1 MGCDIARDKAALAT
15 SLDQQLEP
23 APTPDAQTIR
33 NGLSMWGVVGWLA
46 PLIVAFVAYLAVYDA
61 MNPGT
66 TGDEPHY
73 LLVAESIAFDGDV
86 DLRNDYA
93 SRERTL
99 RVVNVFPLDYNV
111 QAAVYKDSGEL
122 RPLHGVGL
130 SALLAPAVGLWGLTG
145 ARVFMVL
152 IAALLA
158 HQLYFLLA
166 DLGLRRRYRIGAWVS
181 VALCMPVLPFTS
193 QIYPEL
199 PGALIV
205 VVVLRMIVRRKTSP
219 WVLAFGSVASAA
231 LFWLHVRYLPISLA
245 LLAALTYAA
254 TSNGGERGAEPS
266 KHGLS
271 ERLRIVA
278 ADIKRHLTVARSR
291 WRNVVLPLVVPYA
304 LVVASFIAA
313 FEHWYGSPDPRTPYY
328 AYSSTTLGGGGLR
341 AVYDYTLHDLFNPLV
356 GWIPFAPVHWL
367 GLAALGCVV
376 VWFGWPA
383 AAAIAVAAGY
393 ELALASSAPVGGWGL
408 PARYLLI
415 VIPLIAVPIALVIQ
429 QIRLARFVF
438 VPLLAGSL
446 ILAVPAVRDFEGL
459 YPAGERQHIVGL
471 RSIAPAFPVTL
482 PPLPPMSFLV
492 SPGQAPTQTGRVRGS
507 EVVARAGR
515 DKPGFML
522 WGPYSPL
529 KTGAYEATFSL
540 SATGVRRDAQVAVIE
555 VIGGAAQVFA
565 REFIKANQLQPGRRR
580 TELEV
585 SFATPGEL
593 PIQTRVFY
601 QGQGTVRSG
610 PVLVQR
616 IAPEGGPAARL
627 RDWPLA
633 FLWIGGTALIG
644 ALFVQLMKLGG
655 RRAV

>member
-1 MGCDIARDKAALAT
+1 MAT
-15 SLDQQLEP
+15 RVEHELGP
-23 APTPDAQTIR
+23 GPPTPVPVAR
-33 NGLSMWGVVGWLA
+33 NGSSMWRVTGWLA
-46 PLIVAFVAYLAVYDA
+46 PLVVAFAAYLLVYDA

-86 DLRNDYA
+86 DMRNDYA

-130 SALLAPAVGLWGLTG
+130 SALLAPAVGLGGLTG
-145 ARVFMVL
+145 ARVAMVL

-158 HQLYFLLA
+158 HQLYFLLK
-166 DLGLRRRYRIGAWVS
+166 DLGPRRRYRIGAWIA
-181 VALCMPVLPFTS
+181 VAFCMPVVPFTS

-205 VVVLRMIVRRKTSP
+205 VVVLRIILRRSVSP
-219 WVLAFGSVASAA
+219 WVLAMGSLATAA
-231 LFWLHVRYLPISLA
+231 LFWLHVRYFPISFA
-245 LLAALTYAA
+245 LLAGLLYAA
-254 TSNGGERGAEPS
+254 TSDRPAGTASPAKRGLRKRARFVGAEL
-266 KHGLS
+266 KRHF
-271 ERLRIVA
+271 VA
-278 ADIKRHLTVARSR
+278 AGKR
-291 WRNVVLPLVVPYA
+291 WRTTTLPVLVPFA
-304 LVVASFIAA
+304 LVLVSFVAA
-313 FEHWYGSPDPRTPYY
+313 FQHWYGSPDPRTPYY
-328 AYSSTTLGGGGLR
+328 AYSTTALGGGGLR
-341 AVYDYTLHDLFNPLV
+341 AVYDYGLHDLFNPLV

-383 AAAIAVAAGY
+383 AAVIAVAAAY
-393 ELALASSAPVGGWGL
+393 ELILASSAPVGGWGL

-429 QIRLARFVF
+429 QLRLARIVF
-438 VPLLAGSL
+438 VVLLAGSL
-446 ILAVPAVRDFEGL
+446 VLTLAAVRDFEGL
-459 YPAGERQHIVGL
+459 YPAGERQRIFGL

-482 PPLPPMSFLV
+482 PPLPPTSFAL
-492 SPGQAPTQTGRVRGS
+492 SPGQAQTQTGRVQGS
-507 EVVARAGR
+507 QVIARQGR

-540 SATGVRRDAQVAVIE
+540 SAAGVRPDALVAVIE
-555 VIGGAAQVFA
+555 VIGGADVVFA
-565 REFIKANQLQPGRRR
+565 REGVLGNQLRPGRL
-580 TELEV
+580 TEIDL
-585 SFATPGEL
+585 SFATPGETAV
-593 PIQTRVFY
+593 QTRVFY
-601 QGQGTVRSG
+601 MGRGTLRSG
-610 PVLVQR
+610 PVVVQR

-633 FLWIGGTALIG
+633 FLWVGGTVLIG

>member
-1 MGCDIARDKAALAT
+1 VTTSIERELGPGPSTRVGVLRNSLSLWDVVRWIAPFALAFAT
-15 SLDQQLEP
+15 
-23 APTPDAQTIR
+23 
-33 NGLSMWGVVGWLA
+33 
-46 PLIVAFVAYLAVYDA
+46 YLAVYYA
-61 MNPGT
+61 TTPGA

-111 QAAVYKDSGEL
+111 QAAVYKKSGEL

-130 SALLAPAVGLWGLTG
+130 SALLAPAVGLGGLTG
-145 ARVFMVL
+145 ARLVMVL

-158 HQLYFLLA
+158 HQLYRLLA
-166 DLGLRRRYRIGAWVS
+166 DLGLRRRYRIGAWIA
-181 VALCMPVLPFTS
+181 VAFCMPVLPFTS

-205 VVVLRMIVRRKTSP
+205 IVLLRMMVRRTTSL
-219 WVLAFGSVASAA
+219 WALAFGSMAAAA
-231 LFWLHVRYLPISLA
+231 LFWLHVRYLPISFA
-245 LLAALTYAA
+245 LLAGLAYAA
-254 TSNGGERGAEPS
+254 TSELSEAGTGPS
-266 KHGLS
+266 KRGPRELV
-271 ERLRIVA
+271 RRVRTDL
-278 ADIKRHLTVARSR
+278 KLHLHVARRR
-291 WRNVVLPLVVPYA
+291 WRTTTVPIVIPYA
-304 LVVASFIAA
+304 AVLASFIAA
-313 FEHWYGSPDPRTPYY
+313 FDHWYGSPDPRTPYY
-328 AYSSTTLGGGGLR
+328 AYSKTTLGGGGLR
-341 AVYDYTLHDLFNPLV
+341 AIYDYGLHDLFNPLV

-383 AAAIAVAAGY
+383 VAAIAVAAGY

-415 VIPLIAVPIALVIQ
+415 IIPLIAIPIAVVIQ
-429 QIRLARFVF
+429 QIRLARVVF
-438 VPLLAGSL
+438 IPLLLGSL
-446 ILAVPAVRDFEGL
+446 VLTVAAVRDFEGL
-459 YPAGERQHIVGL
+459 YPAGERQHILGL

-482 PPLPPMSFLV
+482 PPLPPTSFLL
-492 SPGQAPTQTGRVRGS
+492 SPGEARTQTGRVQGS
-507 EVVARAGR
+507 AVVARAGR

-529 KTGAYEATFSL
+529 KTGAYKATFSL
-540 SATGVRRDAQVAVIE
+540 SAADVRPDAHVAVIE
-555 VIGGAAQVFA
+555 VIGGADRVFV
-565 REFIKANQLQPGRRR
+565 REFIKANQLQPGR
-580 TELEV
+580 LNDIEV

-616 IAPEGGPAARL
+616 IEPEGGPAARL

-633 FLWIGGTALIG
+633 FLWVGGTVLIG
-644 ALFVQLMKLGG
+644 ALFVQLMRLGG
-655 RRAV
+655 QRVV

>member
-1 MGCDIARDKAALAT
+1 
-15 SLDQQLEP
+15 
-23 APTPDAQTIR
+23 
-33 NGLSMWGVVGWLA
+33 MWGVVGWLA
-46 PLIVAFVAYLAVYDA
+46 PLVLAFVAYLAVYDA

-111 QAAVYKDSGEL
+111 QAAVYKESGEL

-130 SALLAPAVGLWGLTG
+130 PALLAPAVGLGGLTG
-145 ARVFMVL
+145 ARVVMVL

-158 HQLYFLLA
+158 HQLYLLLA
-166 DLGLRRRYRIGAWVS
+166 DLGLRRRYRIAAWIS
-181 VALCMPVLPFTS
+181 VAFCMPVLPFTS
-193 QIYPEL
+193 QVYPEL

-205 VVVLRMIVRRKTSP
+205 ILVLRIILRRPSSP
-219 WVLAFGSVASAA
+219 WALAAGSAATAA
-231 LFWLHVRYLPISLA
+231 LFWLHVRYFPISFA
-245 LLAALTYAA
+245 LLAGLAYAA
-254 TSNGGERGAEPS
+254 TSERTAETSGPGRR
-266 KHGLS
+266 GLR
-271 ERLRIVA
+271 ERAQVVWTDLKRHVVA
-278 ADIKRHLTVARSR
+278 AKSR
-291 WRNVVLPLVVPYA
+291 WRTTTLPVLVPYA
-304 LVVASFIAA
+304 VVLAFFLAA
-313 FEHWYGSPDPRTPYY
+313 FQYWYGSFDPRTPYY
-328 AYSSTTLGGGGLR
+328 AYSTTTLGGGGLQ

-367 GLAALGCVV
+367 GLAALGCLV

-383 AAAIAVAAGY
+383 AAAVAVAAGY

-429 QIRLARFVF
+429 QVRLARFVF

-446 ILAVPAVRDFEGL
+446 ILAVAAVRDFEGL

-482 PPLPPMSFLV
+482 PPLPPTNFTL
-492 SPGQAPTQTGRVRGS
+492 SPGQAQTQTGQVQGS
-507 EVVARAGR
+507 VVVARERR

-529 KTGAYEATFSL
+529 KSGAYEATFSL
-540 SATGVRRDAQVAVIE
+540 SATGVRPDDHVAVIE
-555 VIGGAAQVFA
+555 VIGGADIVFA
-565 REFIKANQLQPGRRR
+565 REVVVGSQLGPGQP
-580 TELEV
+580 TQIDL
-585 SFATPGEL
+585 SFATPGEY
-593 PIQTRVFY
+593 PVQTRVFY
-601 QGQGTVRSG
+601 QGRGTVRTG
-610 PVLVQR
+610 PVVVER
-616 IAPEGGPAARL
+616 VAPEGGPPARL

-633 FLWIGGTALIG
+633 FLWVGGTVLIG
-644 ALFVQLMKLGG
+644 ALFVQVMEPRV
-655 RRAV
+655 RRAA

>member
-1 MGCDIARDKAALAT
+1 MAT
-15 SLDQQLEP
+15 SLDRELGP
-23 APTPDAQTIR
+23 GPSTRIQTLR
-33 NGLSMWGVVGWLA
+33 GLSLWRVVGWIA
-46 PLIVAFVAYLAVYDA
+46 PLAIAFVAYLAVYDA
-61 MNPGT
+61 MNPVT

-130 SALLAPAVGLWGLTG
+130 PALLAPAVGIGGLTG
-145 ARVFMVL
+145 ARVVMVL

-158 HQLYFLLA
+158 HQLYLLLA
-166 DLGLRRRYRIGAWVS
+166 DLRLRRRYRIAAWIS
-181 VALCMPVLPFTS
+181 VAFCMPVLPFTS
-193 QIYPEL
+193 QVYPEL
-199 PGALIV
+199 PGALLV
-205 VVVLRMIVRRKTSP
+205 VVVLRMILRRTRSP
-219 WVLAFGSVASAA
+219 WALAGGSLASAA
-231 LFWLHVRYLPISLA
+231 LIWLHVRYLPISLA
-245 LLAALTYAA
+245 LLAALAYAA
-254 TSNGGERGAEPS
+254 TSDEPEEAA
-266 KHGLS
+266 GLATPG
-271 ERLRIVA
+271 RWVRMRTDLG
-278 ADIKRHLTVARSR
+278 RHLAVARAR
-291 WRNVVLPLVVPYA
+291 WRGVVLPVLVPFA
-304 LVVASFIAA
+304 VVLASIAVA

-328 AYSSTTLGGGGLR
+328 AYSTTTLGGGGLQ
-341 AVYDYTLHDLFNPLV
+341 AVYDYVLHDLFNPLV

-376 VWFGWPA
+376 LWFGWPA
-383 AAAIAVAAGY
+383 AAAIAVAIGY
-393 ELALASSAPVGGWGL
+393 EVALASSAPVGGWGL

-415 VIPLIAVPIALVIQ
+415 VIPLIAVPIAVVIQ

-446 ILAVPAVRDFEGL
+446 VLTVAGVRNFEGL
-459 YPAGERQHIVGL
+459 YPAGERQHIWGL

-482 PPLPPMSFLV
+482 PPLPPTSFLL
-492 SPGQAPTQTGRVRGS
+492 SPGQARTQTGRVQGS

-529 KTGAYEATFSL
+529 KTGAYKATFSL
-540 SATGVRRDAQVAVIE
+540 SATGVRRDAHVAVIE
-555 VIGGAAQVFA
+555 VIGGADRVFV
-565 REFIKANQLQPGRRR
+565 REFLKANQLQPGRRLTDLR
-580 TELEV
+580 V

-616 IAPEGGPAARL
+616 IEPEGGPAARL

-633 FLWIGGTALIG
+633 FLWVGGTTLIG
-644 ALFVQLMKLGG
+644 ALFVQLMKLGRG
-655 RRAV
+655 RPV

>member
-1 MGCDIARDKAALAT
+1 MAT
-15 SLDQQLEP
+15 SLERELGRG
-23 APTPDAQTIR
+23 PTARMQMVL
-33 NGLSMWGVVGWLA
+33 NGLSMWGIVGWIA
-46 PLIVAFVAYLAVYDA
+46 PLVVAFAAYLMVFDA
-61 MNPGT
+61 INPGT

-111 QAAVYKDSGEL
+111 QAAVYKESGEL

-130 SALLAPAVGLWGLTG
+130 SALLAPAVGLGGLTG
-145 ARVFMVL
+145 ARVVMVL

-166 DLGLRRRYRIGAWVS
+166 DLGLRRRYRIAAWIA
-181 VALCMPVLPFTS
+181 VAFCMPVVPFSS

-199 PGALIV
+199 AGALLVIL
-205 VVVLRMIVRRKTSP
+205 VLRIILRRAASP
-219 WVLAFGSVASAA
+219 WALAVGSAACAA
-231 LFWLHVRYLPISLA
+231 LFWLHVRYFPISLA
-245 LLAALTYAA
+245 LLAGLAYVA
-254 TSNGGERGAEPS
+254 TSDRPAGTAGTARRGLRERA
-266 KHGLS
+266 
-271 ERLRIVA
+271 RIVRADLNRHFVA
-278 ADIKRHLTVARSR
+278 ARRR
-291 WRNVVLPLVVPYA
+291 WRTATLPVLLPYAVVL
-304 LVVASFIAA
+304 AA
-313 FEHWYGSPDPRTPYY
+313 FVAAFQHWYGSPDPRTPYY
-328 AYSSTTLGGGGLR
+328 AYSTTTLGGGGLR
-341 AVYDYTLHDLFNPLV
+341 ALYDYVLHDLFNPLV

-367 GLAALGCVV
+367 GLAALGCAV

-383 AAAIAVAAGY
+383 AAAIAVAAAY
-393 ELALASSAPVGGWGL
+393 ELSLASAAPAGGWGL

-415 VIPLIAVPIALVIQ
+415 VIPLIAVPIAIAIQ

-446 ILAVPAVRDFEGL
+446 LLTVAAVRDFQGL
-459 YPAGERQHIVGL
+459 YPAGERQRIFGL
-471 RSIAPAFPVTL
+471 RSIAPAFPVSL
-482 PPLPPMSFLV
+482 PPLPPTSFIL
-492 SPGQAPTQTGRVRGS
+492 SPGQAPTQTGRVQGPV
-507 EVVARAGR
+507 VVAREGR

-540 SATGVRRDAQVAVIE
+540 SATGVRPDELVAVVE
-555 VIGGAAQVFA
+555 VIGGTDVVLA
-565 REFIKANQLQPGRRR
+565 REVITGSQLRPERP
-580 TELEV
+580 TEIDA
-585 SFATPGEL
+585 SFAAPGDV

-601 QGQGTVRSG
+601 RGRGTLRSG

-616 IAPEGGPAARL
+616 IAPEGGPPARL

-633 FLWIGGTALIG
+633 FLWFGGTVLIG
-644 ALFVQLMKLGG
+644 ALFVQVMN
-655 RRAV
+655 RRRRRVV

>member
-1 MGCDIARDKAALAT
+1 MAT
-15 SLDQQLEP
+15 SLERELGP
-23 APTPDAQTIR
+23 GPSTRIQTLR
-33 NGLSMWGVVGWLA
+33 GLSLWRVVGWIA
-46 PLIVAFVAYLAVYDA
+46 PLAIAFVAYLAVYDA
-61 MNPGT
+61 MNPVT

-130 SALLAPAVGLWGLTG
+130 PALLAPAVGIGGLTG
-145 ARVFMVL
+145 ARVVMVL

-158 HQLYFLLA
+158 HQLYLLLA
-166 DLGLRRRYRIGAWVS
+166 DLRLRRRYRIAAWIS
-181 VALCMPVLPFTS
+181 VAFCMPVLPFTS
-193 QIYPEL
+193 QVYPEL
-199 PGALIV
+199 PGALLV
-205 VVVLRMIVRRKTSP
+205 VVVLRMILRRTTSP
-219 WVLAFGSVASAA
+219 WALAGGSLASAA
-231 LFWLHVRYLPISLA
+231 LIWLHVRYLPISLA
-245 LLAALTYAA
+245 LLAALAYAA
-254 TSNGGERGAEPS
+254 TSDEPEEAA
-266 KHGLS
+266 GLATPG
-271 ERLRIVA
+271 RWVRMRTDLGQ
-278 ADIKRHLTVARSR
+278 HLAVARAR
-291 WRNVVLPLVVPYA
+291 WRGVVLPVLVPFA
-304 LVVASFIAA
+304 VVLASIAVA

-328 AYSSTTLGGGGLR
+328 AYSTTTLGGGGLQ
-341 AVYDYTLHDLFNPLV
+341 AVYDYVLHDLFNPLV

-376 VWFGWPA
+376 LWFGWPA
-383 AAAIAVAAGY
+383 AAAIAVAIGY
-393 ELALASSAPVGGWGL
+393 EVALASSAPVGGWGL

-415 VIPLIAVPIALVIQ
+415 VIPLIAVPIAVVIQ

-446 ILAVPAVRDFEGL
+446 VLTVAGVRNFEGL
-459 YPAGERQHIVGL
+459 YPAGERQHIWGL

-482 PPLPPMSFLV
+482 PPLPPTSFLL
-492 SPGQAPTQTGRVRGS
+492 SPGQARTQTGRVQGS
-507 EVVARAGR
+507 EVVARTGR

-529 KTGAYEATFSL
+529 KTGAYKATFSL
-540 SATGVRRDAQVAVIE
+540 SATGVRRDAHVAVIE
-555 VIGGAAQVFA
+555 VIGGADRVFV
-565 REFIKANQLQPGRRR
+565 REFLKANQLQPGRRLTDLR
-580 TELEV
+580 V

-616 IAPEGGPAARL
+616 IEPEGGPAARL

-633 FLWIGGTALIG
+633 FLWVGGTTLIG
-644 ALFVQLMKLGG
+644 ALFVQLMKLGRG
-655 RRAV
+655 RPV